1 MGGVV
6 LMATAQAK
14 AKSKAK
20 KKIEIPWEPQPRQL
34 TFLRAC
40 GLSHPFEG
48 GGPKSPVARIIGY
61 GGAAG
66 GG

>member
-1 MGGVV
+1 MAAKKEVV
-6 LMATAQAK
+6 LRW
-14 AKSKAK
+14 KS
-20 KKIEIPWEPQPRQL
+20 QPRQMK
-34 TFLRAC
+34 FLRAC

-48 GGPKSPVARIIGY
+48 GGPKLPCAKILLY

>member
-1 MGGVV
+1 MLVSKELNV
-6 LMATAQAK
+6 KLRWQA
-14 AKSKAK
+14 
-20 KKIEIPWEPQPRQL
+20 QPRQL
-34 TFLRAC
+34 KFLRAC

-48 GGPKSPVARIIGY
+48 GGPKSPVAKIIGY